1 MLLPTSDG
9 CSRPV
14 ALFPLWTPSESD
26 AAAVGG
32 RSGSGALDLV
42 HWRGLLAHVVPWLT
56 PTHLCELTARLYTF
70 TLVTGTAALTLAEGM
85 RALTVV
91 PATASQSPAD
101 AAKQLYERLETL
113 KATAP
118 AVDPKFFSPS
128 PAKPTVKPVVVVAS
142 GGAST
147 ASVAAVQPSPVN
159 PVVEAAAPVAT
170 QPKKAE
176 PVAAVPVVASP
187 AKATAA
193 EAAAGETKPPAEVPG
208 SFAKPVPLNVPV
220 SPLKPVTGAGSG
232 SASVPM
238 SPAKPVAG
246 SPRSPH
252 ARRMSHTTK
261 LDSKW
266 LLEPAV
272 GIPAA
277 GGPFL
282 VHRPR

>member
-1 MLLPTSDG
+1 M
-9 CSRPV
+9 
-14 ALFPLWTPSESD
+14 
-26 AAAVGG
+26 
-32 RSGSGALDLV
+32 
-42 HWRGLLAHVVPWLT
+42 VPWLT
-56 PTHLCELTARLYTF
+56 PTHLCELSARLYTF
-70 TLVTGTAALTLAEGM
+70 MLVAGTAALTLAAGM

-142 GGAST
+142 RGAST
-147 ASVAAVQPSPVN
+147 APMAAAQSSPMN
-159 PVVEAAAPVAT
+159 PVVKAATPVAT

-176 PVAAVPVVASP
+176 PAAAAPVVASP
-187 AKATAA
+187 AKSTA
-193 EAAAGETKPPAEVPG
+193 AAAGETKLSAEVPG
-208 SFAKPVPLNVPV
+208 SPAKPVPLEVPV
-220 SPLKPVTGAGSG
+220 SQLKPLTRAGSG
-232 SASVPM
+232 SAPVPV

-246 SPRSPH
+246 SPRSRHP
-252 ARRMSHTTK
+252 RRMSHSTK

-272 GIPAA
+272 GIPAE